1 VGDRAPARLSSHA
14 NKLDRNMS
22 TAPTTTPNVLPV
34 INDRTDSHAIL
45 ARARQQAS
53 ARALDNYFIVD
64 VDSHIGDGAAWPE
77 ILSMIEN
84 EAVREAAFSF
94 GGGTGRGAFL
104 NDTPGLQWQSV
115 GGRIPHGAGLKE
127 PVEDKSVPREVALS
141 RKAIDSLALDYQ
153 VFFPN
158 ALLFLGM
165 HPVREMEVELS
176 TAYNRWIVEQVLPH
190 EPRMKAMLYLPF
202 NTPAAA
208 EAMVKRFLGAPGVV
222 GFLVTSTRYQPVHAN
237 EYMRL
242 YAMLEEAEMPIGFH
256 AHHNWNNEYTRQ
268 LNRFISMH
276 AISFVLS
283 NLVHMTNWIING
295 LPERFPKL
303 KVMWIESGLA
313 WVPFLMQRL
322 DNEYLMRVSEAP
334 LLKRLPS
341 DYMRDMFY
349 TMQPMETSNLKLLEG
364 TFDAIRAETQLLYAS
379 DWPHWDFDV
388 PARLFDL
395 PFLDDRSKRN
405 ILGYNAA
412 RLFNLEVPERYRS
425 PDSVAAE

>member
-1 VGDRAPARLSSHA
+1 
-14 NKLDRNMS
+14 
-22 TAPTTTPNVLPV
+22 
-34 INDRTDSHAIL
+34 
-45 ARARQQAS
+45 
-53 ARALDNYFIVD
+53 
-64 VDSHIGDGAAWPE
+64 
-77 ILSMIEN
+77 
-84 EAVREAAFSF
+84 
-94 GGGTGRGAFL
+94 
-104 NDTPGLQWQSV
+104 
-115 GGRIPHGAGLKE
+115 
-127 PVEDKSVPREVALS
+127 VALS
-141 RKAIDSLALDYQ
+141 RKAIDALALDYQ

-165 HPVREMEVELS
+165 HPVREIEVELS

-242 YAMLEEAEMPIGFH
+242 YAMLEEAEMPVGFH

-425 PDSVAAE
+425 QDSVAAE